1 VADPAKPER
10 LVVGISGALG
20 MIYGMRAL
28 EMPRPLGI
36 EKVSCTPA
44 LTDVSSIARGP
55 SIAIRSTRIVARSQR
70 AELQSSHR
78 GAEATYTK
86 QKIAE
91 LHHD

>member
-44 LTDVSSIARGP
+44 LTDVSSIARGCQ
-55 SIAIRSTRIVARSQR
+55 TSQGKPLK
-70 AELQSSHR
+70 ER
-78 GAEATYTK
+78 G
-86 QKIAE
+86 
-91 LHHD
+91 DPDGSR